1 MTTKRPRKP
10 QEQAPPPLPAPSYAP
25 SRAMAVSLAHTDTPA
40 QRARSAAKQIAAPEA
55 AAYRVMSA
63 AEGKGP
69 TGALLDAS
77 GMLAELRAAQKAV
90 NEGDLST
97 AEAMLMAQAV
107 GLQALYVRL
116 IERAMEQE
124 WIGQF
129 ETLMRLGLKAQAQS
143 RMALEAV
150 ATLKHGPAIMAR
162 NAQVNVAHGP
172 QQVNNLLLEP
182 GRDPE
187 ASDTPKSWS
196 TRTSEKQD

>member
-10 QEQAPPPLPAPSYAP
+10 QAKGNPPALPAALDFSP
-25 SRAMAVSLAHTDTPA
+25 SRAMPVSLAHTDTPA

-55 AAYRVMSA
+55 AAYRVMNA

-69 TGALLDAS
+69 VGAMLDAS
-77 GMLAELRAAQKAV
+77 AMLAELRAAQRAV

-124 WIGQF
+124 WIPHF

-143 RMALEAV
+143 RLAIEAV

-172 QQVNNLLLEP
+172 QQVNN
-182 GRDPE
+182 GGE
-187 ASDTPKSWS
+187 AMRATVPPAAASKA
-196 TRTSEKQD
+196 QDKD